1 MRELGLDPE
10 RDPKEDEAAVPVREI
25 YTVRADTLDAPAR
38 RIAACLTQRPL
49 TTQTDQQP
57 SQRLQL
63 RPLTLTLTLTP
74 LAKSVDRDSAASSST
89 RL

>member
-38 RIAACLTQRPL
+38 RIAACLTQRGPL

-63 RPLTLTLTLTP
+63 RPLTLTLTP